1 MSRRSGRRLPH
12 GLGELE
18 TRILTVRRMSVLLD
32 QDLALLYG
40 VAPGHLMQAVRRN
53 PERFPADFMFQL
65 TNQEVTHLKSQNV
78 ISSSTRR
85 HGGRR
90 ARPYAFTEQGVA
102 MLSSVLRSAT
112 AVQVN
117 IAIMRAFVRLRRAS
131 LVSGELMKLI
141 EDLSERVDSHDAV
154 IGELV
159 EAIHQLAV
167 SPPRE
172 RSRPIGVTVDLEADR
187 G

>member
-1 MSRRSGRRLPH
+1 
-12 GLGELE
+12 
-18 TRILTVRRMSVLLD
+18 
-32 QDLALLYG
+32 
-40 VAPGHLMQAVRRN
+40 
-53 PERFPADFMFQL
+53 
-65 TNQEVTHLKSQNV
+65 VT
-78 ISSSTRR
+78 SSSGVE

-90 ARPYAFTEQGVA
+90 NCPHAFTEQGVA

-159 EAIHQLAV
+159 EAFISWP
-167 SPPRE
+167 SPRRE
-172 RSRPIGVTVDLEADR
+172 NGRGRLGSRSISRRT
-187 G
+187 